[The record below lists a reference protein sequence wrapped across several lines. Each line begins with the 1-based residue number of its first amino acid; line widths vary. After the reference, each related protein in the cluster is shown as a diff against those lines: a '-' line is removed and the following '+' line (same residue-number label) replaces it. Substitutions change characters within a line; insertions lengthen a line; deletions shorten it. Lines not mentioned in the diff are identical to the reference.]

1 MFSKGKF
8 DEQYVKKIDSVLE
21 MLGGPTDP
29 RRWGDS
35 ATVAQFQVG
44 NIYHITH
51 IPDPKLP
58 SWYNKDSKFQVM
70 HQKHTLC
77 SVSDPRTA
85 WLALGR
91 PRPSWL
97 YLDSTLLKMHSTV
110 CYLQGLAT
118 SVAAEASIPSTDK
131 ESEDRAADATSV
143 AVAPPVKPEE
153 KAVAATSS
161 SGSVCCIIS

>member
-1 MFSKGKF
+1 
-8 DEQYVKKIDSVLE
+8 
-21 MLGGPTDP
+21 
-29 RRWGDS
+29 
-35 ATVAQFQVG
+35 
-44 NIYHITH
+44 
-51 IPDPKLP
+51 
-58 SWYNKDSKFQVM
+58 M

-118 SVAAEASIPSTDK
+118 SVAAEASIPSNDK

-143 AVAPPVKPEE
+143 TRPIEPEE
-153 KAVAATSS
+153 KAAAATSS
-161 SGSVCCIIS
+161 SGGVCCIIT